1 MACEVSLV
9 SGWDSGGGV
18 TSLVAA
24 WGTAAPRCR
33 GRRRRHSP
41 HGGARAS
48 RDQRKTTPE
57 EWMPRVCD
65 FHFSQVVYQ
74 WVVDRGMKLF
84 DPLTALTMR
93 PCSPKRRTHPPSAG
107 TQSLAESGSPGR
119 LAISR
124 LRPQGRPKGDD
135 FPVLA
140 LIALHGMDEAITRVH
155 PQARVIAYADDC
167 VVLHE
172 DCRVVEHSQQLCACG
187 SQRSA

>member
-9 SGWDSGGGV
+9 SGWDSGGV

-24 WGTAAPRCR
+24 WGTAAPWCR
-33 GRRRRHSP
+33 GRRRRYSP
-41 HGGARAS
+41 HGGGAAS

-119 LAISR
+119 RPFRAYGRRDAPRGTIS
-124 LRPQGRPKGDD
+124 PCWP
-135 FPVLA
+135 
-140 LIALHGMDEAITRVH
+140 
-155 PQARVIAYADDC
+155 
-167 VVLHE
+167 
-172 DCRVVEHSQQLCACG
+172 
-187 SQRSA
+187 